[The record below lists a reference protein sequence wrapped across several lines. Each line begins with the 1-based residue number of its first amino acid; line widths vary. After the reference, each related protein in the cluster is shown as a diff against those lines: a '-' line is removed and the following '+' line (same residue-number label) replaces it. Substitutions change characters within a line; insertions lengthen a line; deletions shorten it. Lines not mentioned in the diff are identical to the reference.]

1 MHQPLHCGTIFNSTF
16 PNGDKGGNDFYVK
29 PGARGVRLHSVWD
42 GLLGTSGK
50 LQTHLNS
57 AIRIETDYPR
67 ESLRELK
74 KAKTPKDWS
83 LESRRVAIEKAYLQ
97 GELKGSPYANDAPAM
112 PEGYTKEAKAV
123 AERRAAL
130 AGYRLADEI
139 EKCLK

>member
-1 MHQPLHCGTIFNSTF
+1 
-16 PNGDKGGNDFYVK
+16 VK

-50 LQTHLNS
+50 PQTHLNY
-57 AIRIETDYPR
+57 AIRIEADYPKK
-67 ESLRELK
+67 SLSELE

-83 LESRRVAIEKAYLQ
+83 LESRGVAIEKAYLH
-97 GELKGSPYANDAPAM
+97 GELKGTPYANGAPAL

-130 AGYRLADEI
+130 AGYRLAEEV